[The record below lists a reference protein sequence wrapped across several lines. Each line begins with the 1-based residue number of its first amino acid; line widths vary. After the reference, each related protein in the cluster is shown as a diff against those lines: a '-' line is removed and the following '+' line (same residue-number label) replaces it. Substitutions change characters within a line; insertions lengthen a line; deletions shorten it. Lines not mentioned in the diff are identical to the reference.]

1 MEIVAKCPPQNL
13 DNLDGSSLSEYSDS
27 EDSKRH
33 DTYGLHV
40 PDTELTQENDRKMI
54 NQLVEILRK

>member
-33 DTYGLHV
+33 DTVTL
-40 PDTELTQENDRKMI
+40 LTYSTGYMYQIQSLPRKMI
-54 NQLVEILRK
+54 GK